1 MRGKDREYI
10 VIQEK
15 TGLVATLRPVK
26 GHELVRVLSDLGH
39 LGALRV
45 ASLTTALRSC
55 EVNETIGTVQKLN
68 SMRREVR

>member
-1 MRGKDREYI
+1 MKGKDREYI

-55 EVNETIGTVQKLN
+55 EVKDTMDTIKKLN
-68 SMRREVR
+68 NMRGKAK